1 MERILT
7 LLAAVFIAGCATGPL
22 DNTGTFLP
30 PLHYQSLESA
40 KICCE
45 SHNAIRYVHLQ
56 RGAEVKTTVSPDTP
70 VFEFGGRRSFFAAFE
85 LQSGENRILIVTT
98 TPVNMLLN
106 RYGHVMVP
114 SAQFL
119 DDNYKPVATV
129 DPRYETD
136 SRFPRGSWAE
146 AKVRVP
152 NSARYAV
159 LFDGRNAGG
168 LAWRDRDQASGSL
181 FVRSG
186 PTGEIS
192 VLLLGG

>member
-1 MERILT
+1 MRYVFVVIT
-7 LLAAVFIAGCATGPL
+7 AAAIASCATGPL
-22 DNTGTFLP
+22 SNTGTFLP
-30 PLHYQSLESA
+30 PMHYQSLESA
-40 KICCE
+40 KTCCE
-45 SHNAIRYVHLQ
+45 SYKAIRYVHLQ
-56 RGAEVKTTVSPDTP
+56 RGTEIKTTVSPEAP
-70 VFEFGGRRSFFAAFE
+70 VFEFEGKRSFFAAFD
-85 LQSGENRILIVTT
+85 LQSGENRILSVTT

-114 SAQFL
+114 SVQFL
-119 DDNYKPVATV
+119 DDEFKIVATI

-146 AKVRVP
+146 AQIRIP
-152 NSARYAV
+152 NPARYVV
-159 LFDGRNAGG
+159 LFDRRNTSG
-168 LAWRDRDQASGSL
+168 LSWRDRDQASGSL